1 MPIKLILVLAFALIV
16 ALFAVQNALLVDIN
30 LLGLGMLEVPLSA
43 VIIGMLAIGVL
54 LGVGFSAPG
63 MLGQSRKVRDLE
75 AEIKKR
81 DEELM
86 KKELQIKDLEHKLET
101 TPQYIRVVE

>member
-1 MPIKLILVLAFALIV
+1 MPIKLIFVLAFALIV
-16 ALFAVQNALLVDIN
+16 ALFAVQNAQLVAIN
-30 LLGLGMLEVPLSA
+30 FLGLAVPEVPLSA

-63 MLGQSRKVRDLE
+63 MLGKSRKVRDLE

-81 DEELM
+81 VEEL
-86 KKELQIKDLEHKLET
+86 KTKDQRIKDLEPKSET
-101 TPQYIRVVE
+101 TPECTQVVE